1 LDDNFWA
8 KDEKVTYDE
17 NELLEKEFS
26 EEEVKKA
33 IDESKLMEPQAL
45 MASHL
50 CFTRKFGESSR
61 ST

>member
-33 IDESKLMEPQAL
+33 IDESKL
-45 MASHL
+45 
-50 CFTRKFGESSR
+50 T
-61 ST
+61 